1 MAAVGGISVAH
12 YPVVMDFNGGEVI
25 LLLVLA
31 IVLFGPEKL
40 PELAR
45 KLARLLHHFR
55 RIANDARGQLQQQL
69 GPEFA
74 DLDLADLNPRNFVAK
89 HLGPDATADLN
100 DVAGELRGARTSLDD
115 ALGADGMKSEP
126 DELDDQV
133 AVPAEPV
140 RVTPFDPEA
149 T

>member
-1 MAAVGGISVAH
+1 
-12 YPVVMDFNGGEVI
+12 MDFNAGEVV

-45 KLARLLHHFR
+45 KAARLLHHFR
-55 RIANDARGQLQQQL
+55 RIANDAQGRLRQEL

-74 DLDLADLNPRNFVAK
+74 DLQLSDLNPKAFVAK
-89 HLGPDATADLN
+89 HLGSDAADDL
-100 DVAGELRGARTSLDD
+100 DEVAGELRGARSSLDD
-115 ALGADGMKSEP
+115 ALSADGTKPAASADAEG
-126 DELDDQV
+126 DQV
-133 AVPAEPV
+133 EVPVAA

>member
-1 MAAVGGISVAH
+1 
-12 YPVVMDFNGGEVI
+12 MDFNAGEVV

-45 KLARLLHHFR
+45 KAARLLHHFR
-55 RIANDARGQLQQQL
+55 RIANDAQGRLRQEL

-74 DLDLADLNPRNFVAK
+74 DLQLSDLNPKAFVAK
-89 HLGPDATADLN
+89 HLGPDAAGELD
-100 DVAGELRGARTSLDD
+100 DVAGELRGARSSLDD
-115 ALGADGMKSEP
+115 AMHSDGTASDSD
-126 DELDDQV
+126 DEGDQV
-133 AVPAEPV
+133 EVPVAAT

>member
-1 MAAVGGISVAH
+1 VRKN
-12 YPVVMDFNGGEVI
+12 FNGGEIV

-45 KLARLLHHFR
+45 KSARLLHHFR

-74 DLDLADLNPRNFVAK
+74 DLDIADLNPRNFVAK

-115 ALGADGMKSEP
+115 ALSADGPGAETELAED
-126 DELDDQV
+126 DED
-133 AVPAEPV
+133 PV
-140 RVTPFDPEA
+140 EVSAARVTPYDPEA

>member
-1 MAAVGGISVAH
+1 
-12 YPVVMDFNGGEVI
+12 MDFNASEIV

-45 KLARLLHHFR
+45 KTARVLHYVR
-55 RIANDARGQLQQQL
+55 RIANDAQGRLREEL

-74 DLDLADLNPRNFVAK
+74 DLQLSDLNPKAFVAK
-89 HLGPDATADLN
+89 HLGPGATTELDE
-100 DVAGELRGARTSLDD
+100 VAAEVRGARTSLDD
-115 ALGADGMKSEP
+115 AIA
-126 DELDDQV
+126 
-133 AVPAEPV
+133 ATPAEAAEAEPEPV
-140 RVTPFDPEA
+140 AAHSLPPFDSEA

>member
-1 MAAVGGISVAH
+1 
-12 YPVVMDFNGGEVI
+12 MDFNGGEIV

-45 KLARLLHHFR
+45 KSARLLHHFR

-74 DLDLADLNPRNFVAK
+74 DLDIADLNPRNFVAEAPRP
-89 HLGPDATADLN
+89 GRSRRPQR
-100 DVAGELRGARTSLDD
+100 RG
-115 ALGADGMKSEP
+115 G
-126 DELDDQV
+126 
-133 AVPAEPV
+133 
-140 RVTPFDPEA
+140 
-149 T
+149 

>member
-1 MAAVGGISVAH
+1 
-12 YPVVMDFNGGEVI
+12 MDFNAGEVV

-40 PELAR
+40 PDLAR
-45 KLARLLHHFR
+45 KAARLLHHFR
-55 RIANDARGQLQQQL
+55 RIANDAQGRLRQEL

-74 DLDLADLNPRNFVAK
+74 DLQLSDLNPKAFVAK
-89 HLGPDATADLN
+89 HLGADAAGDL
-100 DVAGELRGARTSLDD
+100 DDLAGELRGARSSLDD
-115 ALGADGMKSEP
+115 ALHADGKQSDSET
-126 DELDDQV
+126 EGDQLEV
-133 AVPAEPV
+133 AAASAP

>member
-1 MAAVGGISVAH
+1 
-12 YPVVMDFNGGEVI
+12 MDFNAGEIV

-45 KLARLLHHFR
+45 KAARLLHHFR
-55 RIANDARGQLQQQL
+55 RIANDAQGRLRQEL

-74 DLDLADLNPRNFVAK
+74 DLELSDLNPRSFVAK
-89 HLGPDATADLN
+89 HLGPDATA
-100 DVAGELRGARTSLDD
+100 ELDDIAKELKGARTSIDD
-115 ALGADGMKSEP
+115 ALHADGGAADDDGS
-126 DELDDQV
+126 DAGGDQV
-133 AVPAEPV
+133 AVPLAATV
-140 RVTPFDPEA
+140 RVTPFDTEA

>member
-1 MAAVGGISVAH
+1 
-12 YPVVMDFNGGEVI
+12 MDFNAGEVV

-40 PELAR
+40 PDLA
-45 KLARLLHHFR
+45 KKAARLLHHFR
-55 RIANDARGQLQQQL
+55 RIANDAQGRLRQEL

-74 DLDLADLNPRNFVAK
+74 DLQLSDLNPKAFVAK
-89 HLGPDATADLN
+89 HLGPDAANDL
-100 DVAGELRGARTSLDD
+100 DEVAGELRGARSSLDD
-115 ALGADGMKSEP
+115 ALHADGKQTPAQADAEG
-126 DELDDQV
+126 DQV
-133 AVPAEPV
+133 EVPAAAA